1 MLQVEDRGRA
11 LYSISAVG
19 NMVGLPVAT
28 LRTWEDR
35 YALVVPDRNPSGHR
49 LYSRDQVEQLRF
61 IKTRMAQGLSAAD
74 AHRLLAEQL
83 GDGLP
88 ITAQAGQARLLILLV
103 EPDPYAAEYQEY
115 FLKTEGFE
123 VEMAFDEEAARRS
136 FEEKSPSLAVIELLV
151 SGGSGLSLCRY
162 VKESSGVPVVAVS
175 VLECRDQAIEAG
187 ADAFLLKPLD
197 PLQFVSTARDL
208 LGSSSFLHEPPGAL
222 A

>member
-1 MLQVEDRGRA
+1 MLQVEDRDRA

-35 YALVVPDRNPSGHR
+35 YALVVPDRNESGHR

-61 IKTRMAQGLSAAD
+61 IRTRMAQGLSAAD

-83 GDGLP
+83 GAGLP
-88 ITAQAGQARLLILLV
+88 ITTQASRGRLLVLLV
-103 EPDPYAAEYQEY
+103 EPDRYSAEYQEY

-123 VEMAFDEEAARRS
+123 VKMACDEDAARQS
-136 FEEKSPSLAVIELLV
+136 LHEDPPSLAVIELLV

-162 VKESSGVPVVAVS
+162 AKEDGVPVIAVS

-187 ADAFLLKPLD
+187 ADAFLMKPLD
-197 PLQFVSTARDL
+197 PLQFVSAVRDL
-208 LGSSSFLHEPPGAL
+208 LGSSSFLHAPPGDSP
-222 A
+222 

>member
-1 MLQVEDRGRA
+1 VLQVEDTGRA

-35 YALVVPDRNPSGHR
+35 YALVVPDRN
-49 LYSRDQVEQLRF
+49 
-61 IKTRMAQGLSAAD
+61 

-83 GDGLP
+83 GAGLP
-88 ITAQAGQARLLILLV
+88 ITTQTSRGRLLILLV
-103 EPDPYAAEYQEY
+103 EPDPYSAEYQEY

-123 VEMAFDEEAARRS
+123 VKMASDEEAARRS
-136 FEEKSPSLAVIELLV
+136 LHEDPPSLAVIELLV

-162 VKESSGVPVVAVS
+162 AKEAGVPVVAVS

-197 PLQFVSTARDL
+197 PLKFVSTARDL
-208 LGSSSFLHEPPGAL
+208 LGSSSFLHTPPGDSP
-222 A
+222 